1 MTVIVSIDAG
11 LHKEMMW
18 EKKQSLDAY
27 GISMSSLTLG
37 IAEHAMLEESPTA
50 IAFPKHWHQLET

>member
-50 IAFPKHWHQLET
+50 IAFPKH